1 MKKTHRVTFRTTEE
15 VRSKLIE
22 RAYQNQR
29 DSMSQEAHAI
39 IEKALGITRTKKD
52 KK

>member
-15 VRSKLIE
+15 VRDRLIQ
-22 RAYQNQR
+22 RAYENQR

-39 IEKALGITRTKKD
+39 LEKALGIKRAKKAAN
-52 KK
+52 